1 MGNNLYP
8 LVNDDG
14 ETFLTDIQLFRF
26 VREKC
31 GDAVADFLEG
41 RILKADETLCGADLL
56 NKMKIMV
63 EGVQAHITELENEMD
78 GVMGLIEQ
86 SLKGVVA

>member
-14 ETFLTDIQLFRF
+14 ETFLTDGQLFRF

-31 GDAVADFLEG
+31 GDAVADFLME
-41 RILKADETLCGADLL
+41 RIETDEMPIGGTDVLKKLKGMLETLQTDL
-56 NKMKIMV
+56 
-63 EGVQAHITELENEMD
+63 TELDND
-78 GVMGLIEQ
+78 ADNILNLINSQ
-86 SLKGVVA
+86 KGVKA

>member
-14 ETFLTDIQLFRF
+14 ETFLTDIQLFRY

-41 RILKADETLCGADLL
+41 RIVKADETLCGADLL

-63 EGVQAHITELENEMD
+63 EDVQAHITELENETD

-86 SLKGVVA
+86 SLKGVKE

>member
-14 ETFLTDIQLFRF
+14 ETFLTDGQMFRF

-31 GDAVADFLEG
+31 GDAVADFLME
-41 RILKADETLCGADLL
+41 RIETDEMPIGGSDVLKKLKGMMETLQTDL
-56 NKMKIMV
+56 
-63 EGVQAHITELENEMD
+63 TELDND
-78 GVMGLIEQ
+78 ADNILNLINSQ
-86 SLKGVVA
+86 KGVVA

>member
-14 ETFLTDIQLFRF
+14 ETFLTDGQLFRF

-31 GDAVADFLEG
+31 GDAVADFLMQRVETDEIPLG
-41 RILKADETLCGADLL
+41 GTDFLKKLKSKMEELQTDLTEVENDIDGIL
-56 NKMKIMV
+56 N
-63 EGVQAHITELENEMD
+63 
-78 GVMGLIEQ
+78 LINSQ
-86 SLKGVVA
+86 KGVIA

>member
-14 ETFLTDIQLFRF
+14 ETFLTDGQLFRF

-31 GDAVADFLEG
+31 GDAVADFLME
-41 RILKADETLCGADLL
+41 RIETDEIPVGGTDVLKKLKGMLETLQTDL
-56 NKMKIMV
+56 
-63 EGVQAHITELENEMD
+63 TELDND
-78 GVMGLIEQ
+78 ADNILNLINSQ
-86 SLKGVVA
+86 KGVVA

>member
-14 ETFLTDIQLFRF
+14 ETFLTDGQLFRF

-31 GDAVADFLEG
+31 GDAVADFLME
-41 RILKADETLCGADLL
+41 RIETDEMPIGGTDVLKKLKGMLETLQTDL
-56 NKMKIMV
+56 
-63 EGVQAHITELENEMD
+63 TELDND
-78 GVMGLIEQ
+78 ADKILNLINSQ
-86 SLKGVVA
+86 KGVVA

>member
-14 ETFLTDIQLFRF
+14 ETFLTDGQLFRF

-31 GDAVADFLEG
+31 GDAVADFLME
-41 RILKADETLCGADLL
+41 RIETDEMPIGGSDVLKKLKGMMETLQTDL
-56 NKMKIMV
+56 
-63 EGVQAHITELENEMD
+63 TELDND
-78 GVMGLIEQ
+78 ADNILNLINSQ
-86 SLKGVVA
+86 KGVVA

>member
-14 ETFLTDIQLFRF
+14 ETFLTDGQLFRF

-31 GDAVADFLEG
+31 GDAVAGFLME
-41 RILKADETLCGADLL
+41 RIETDEMPIGGADVLKKL
-56 NKMKIMV
+56 KGML
-63 EGVQAHITELENEMD
+63 EALQTDLTELDND
-78 GVMGLIEQ
+78 ADNILNLINSQ
-86 SLKGVVA
+86 KGVVA

>member
-14 ETFLTDIQLFRF
+14 ETFLTDGQLFRF

-31 GDAVADFLEG
+31 GDAIADFLME
-41 RILKADETLCGADLL
+41 RIETDEMPVGGTDVLKKLKGMLETLQTDL
-56 NKMKIMV
+56 
-63 EGVQAHITELENEMD
+63 TELDND
-78 GVMGLIEQ
+78 ADNILNLINSQ
-86 SLKGVVA
+86 KGVVA

>member
-14 ETFLTDIQLFRF
+14 ETFLTDGQLFRF

-31 GDAVADFLEG
+31 GGAVADSLME
-41 RILKADETLCGADLL
+41 RIETDEMPIGGADVLKKLKGMMETLQTDL
-56 NKMKIMV
+56 
-63 EGVQAHITELENEMD
+63 TELDND
-78 GVMGLIEQ
+78 ADNILNLINSQ
-86 SLKGVVA
+86 KGVVA

>member
-1 MGNNLYP
+1 MGNSLYP

-31 GDAVADFLEG
+31 GDAVADFLME
-41 RILKADETLCGADLL
+41 RIETDEIPIGGLDVLKKLKGMLETLQTDLAELDNDADNIL
-56 NKMKIMV
+56 N
-63 EGVQAHITELENEMD
+63 
-78 GVMGLIEQ
+78 LINSQ
-86 SLKGVVA
+86 KGVVA

>member
-14 ETFLTDIQLFRF
+14 ETFLTDGQMFRF

-31 GDAVADFLEG
+31 GDAVADFLME
-41 RILKADETLCGADLL
+41 RIETDEIPVGGTDVLKKLKGMLETLQTDL
-56 NKMKIMV
+56 
-63 EGVQAHITELENEMD
+63 TELDND
-78 GVMGLIEQ
+78 ADNILNLINSQ
-86 SLKGVVA
+86 KGVKA

>member
-14 ETFLTDIQLFRF
+14 ETFLTDGQLFRF

-31 GDAVADFLEG
+31 GDAVADFLME
-41 RILKADETLCGADLL
+41 RIETDEMPIGGSDVLKKLKGMLEALQTDL
-56 NKMKIMV
+56 
-63 EGVQAHITELENEMD
+63 TELDND
-78 GVMGLIEQ
+78 ADNILNLINSQ
-86 SLKGVVA
+86 KGVVA

>member
-14 ETFLTDIQLFRF
+14 ETFLTDGQLFRF

-31 GDAVADFLEG
+31 GDAVADFLTE
-41 RILKADETLCGADLL
+41 RIETDEIPIGGADVLKKL
-56 NKMKIMV
+56 KGML
-63 EGVQAHITELENEMD
+63 EELQTDLTELDND
-78 GVMGLIEQ
+78 ADNILNLINSQ
-86 SLKGVVA
+86 KGVVA

>member
-14 ETFLTDIQLFRF
+14 ETFLTDGQLFRF

-31 GDAVADFLEG
+31 GDAVADSLME
-41 RILKADETLCGADLL
+41 RIETDEMPVGGTDVLKKLKGMLETLQTDL
-56 NKMKIMV
+56 
-63 EGVQAHITELENEMD
+63 TELDND
-78 GVMGLIEQ
+78 ADNILNLINSQ
-86 SLKGVVA
+86 KGVVA

>member
-14 ETFLTDIQLFRF
+14 ETFLTDGQLFRF

-31 GDAVADFLEG
+31 GDAVADFLME
-41 RILKADETLCGADLL
+41 RIETDEIPVGGSDVLKKLKGMMETLQTDL
-56 NKMKIMV
+56 
-63 EGVQAHITELENEMD
+63 TELDND
-78 GVMGLIEQ
+78 ADNILNLINSQ
-86 SLKGVVA
+86 KGVVA

>member
-14 ETFLTDIQLFRF
+14 ETFLTDGQLFRF

-31 GDAVADFLEG
+31 GDAVADFLEE
-41 RILKADETLCGADLL
+41 RIRKADETPSSTDLL
-56 NKMKIMV
+56 KMVRIIM
-63 EGVQAHITELENEMD
+63 EDVQAHITELENGTD
-78 GVMGLIEQ
+78 GVMGLIDK

>member
-31 GDAVADFLEG
+31 GDAVADFLME
-41 RILKADETLCGADLL
+41 RIETDEMPVGGTDVLKKLKGMLETLQTDL
-56 NKMKIMV
+56 
-63 EGVQAHITELENEMD
+63 TELDND
-78 GVMGLIEQ
+78 ADNILNLINSQ
-86 SLKGVVA
+86 KGVKA

>member
-14 ETFLTDIQLFRF
+14 ETFLTDGQLFRF

-31 GDAVADFLEG
+31 GDTVADFLME
-41 RILKADETLCGADLL
+41 RIETDEMPVGGTDVLKKLKGMLETLQTDL
-56 NKMKIMV
+56 
-63 EGVQAHITELENEMD
+63 TELDND
-78 GVMGLIEQ
+78 ADNILNLINSQ
-86 SLKGVVA
+86 KGVVA

>member
-14 ETFLTDIQLFRF
+14 ETFLTDGQLFHF

-31 GDAVADFLEG
+31 GDAVADFLME
-41 RILKADETLCGADLL
+41 RIETDEMPVGGTDVLKKLKGMLETLQTDL
-56 NKMKIMV
+56 
-63 EGVQAHITELENEMD
+63 TELDND
-78 GVMGLIEQ
+78 ADNILNLINSQ
-86 SLKGVVA
+86 KGVVA

>member
-14 ETFLTDIQLFRF
+14 ETFLTDGQLFRF

-31 GDAVADFLEG
+31 GDAVADFLME
-41 RILKADETLCGADLL
+41 RIETDEMPIGGTDVLKKLKGMLETLQTDL
-56 NKMKIMV
+56 
-63 EGVQAHITELENEMD
+63 TELDND
-78 GVMGLIEQ
+78 ADNILNLINSQ
-86 SLKGVVA
+86 KGVVA

>member
-31 GDAVADFLEG
+31 GDAVADFLME
-41 RILKADETLCGADLL
+41 RIETDEMPIGGSDVLKKLKGMMETLQTDL
-56 NKMKIMV
+56 
-63 EGVQAHITELENEMD
+63 TELDND
-78 GVMGLIEQ
+78 ADNILNLINSQ
-86 SLKGVVA
+86 KGVVA

>member
-14 ETFLTDIQLFRF
+14 ETFLTDGQLFRF

-31 GDAVADFLEG
+31 GDTVADFLMERVETDEMPVG
-41 RILKADETLCGADLL
+41 GTDVLKKLKGMLETLQTDL
-56 NKMKIMV
+56 
-63 EGVQAHITELENEMD
+63 TELDND
-78 GVMGLIEQ
+78 ADNILNLINSQ
-86 SLKGVVA
+86 KGVVA

>member
-1 MGNNLYP
+1 MENNSYP

-31 GDAVADFLEG
+31 GDAVADFLME
-41 RILKADETLCGADLL
+41 RIRKADETPRSTDLL
-56 NKMKIMV
+56 KRVRIMM
-63 EGVQAHITELENEMD
+63 EDVQAHITELGNETD
-78 GVMGLIEQ
+78 GIVGLIENSQ
-86 SLKGVVA
+86 KGVVA

>member
-14 ETFLTDIQLFRF
+14 ETFLTDGQLFRY

-31 GDAVADFLEG
+31 GDAVADFLME
-41 RILKADETLCGADLL
+41 RIETDEMPIGGTVLLK
-56 NKMKIMV
+56 K
-63 EGVQAHITELENEMD
+63 
-78 GVMGLIEQ
+78 
-86 SLKGVVA
+86 LKSKL